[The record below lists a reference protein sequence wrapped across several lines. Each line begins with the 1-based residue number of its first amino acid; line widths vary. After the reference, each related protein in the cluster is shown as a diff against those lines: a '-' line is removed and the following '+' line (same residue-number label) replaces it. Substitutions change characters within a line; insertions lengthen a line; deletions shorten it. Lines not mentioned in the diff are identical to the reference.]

1 MQTIPSRQGLTEGKM
16 RTEKWALFLVLF
28 ATLLTSTGQLFYKL
42 GIGSLSLV
50 SVMDNYL
57 LLLGL
62 FLYITAMFLILI
74 ALKYGELSVLY
85 PVIAMSYVWVALL
98 SIFFLGE
105 PVGFL
110 KWSGVFAIVAGIT
123 LIGAGS

>member
-1 MQTIPSRQGLTEGKM
+1 M
-16 RTEKWALFLVLF
+16 RTEKWAVFLVLS

-42 GIGSLSLV
+42 GIGSLSLA
-50 SVMDNYL
+50 SLMNNYL

-62 FLYITAMFLILI
+62 FLYIIAMFLILI

-105 PVGFL
+105 PMSFF
-110 KWSGVFAIVAGIT
+110 KWSGVFAIVAGIA

>member
-1 MQTIPSRQGLTEGKM
+1 M
-16 RTEKWALFLVLF
+16 RTEKWAVFLVLF
-28 ATLLTSTGQLFYKL
+28 ATLLTSTGQLFYKMGL
-42 GIGSLSLV
+42 ERLSLA

-62 FLYITAMFLILI
+62 FLYIIAMFLILI

-105 PVGFL
+105 PMGFL
-110 KWSGVFAIVAGIT
+110 KWSGVSAIIVGIA